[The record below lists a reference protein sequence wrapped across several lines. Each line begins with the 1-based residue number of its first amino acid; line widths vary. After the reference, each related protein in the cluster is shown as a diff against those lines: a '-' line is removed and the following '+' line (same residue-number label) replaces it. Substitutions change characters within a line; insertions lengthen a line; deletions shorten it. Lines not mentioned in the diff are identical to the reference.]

1 MTPQQLRQAIAHCE
15 RAGHTGAVVTVNP
28 RARRDRAGAVEL
40 APLVYGHE
48 YSRRGDELLVT
59 VDLPSLRRL
68 LYLTE
73 IGDQPPQ
80 GTV

>member
-1 MTPQQLRQAIAHCE
+1 MTTAELRQTIAACE
-15 RAGHTGAVVTVNP
+15 RSGHTGAVLKLEP
-28 RARRDRAGAVEL
+28 RARSMRAGAIEL

-48 YSRRGDELLVT
+48 LSRSGDELLVT

-73 IGDQPPQ
+73 ICDQPPQ
-80 GTV
+80 GSV